1 MHNGHVRVN
10 NEKMSKSLGN
20 FFIIRDVLAQYDPE
34 VIRFF
39 ILRAHYRSPV
49 NYSDATLDEAAQGLE
64 RLYISLKD
72 ADLSQTAP
80 LVQTWV
86 EQFHAAMN
94 DDFNTPEAIAVLF
107 GLSTEAN
114 KARQQNTMDLY
125 HALAHTLRHLGGY
138 LGLLQRNTQ
147 DFLRRGDLQLS
158 EFEIEGLIEE
168 RRLAKM
174 NKNFALADQIRQ
186 DLLGK
191 GIVLEDQAQGKTG
204 WRKQS

>member
-1 MHNGHVRVN
+1 
-10 NEKMSKSLGN
+10 MSKSLGN

-64 RLYISLKD
+64 RLYISLQD
-72 ADLSQTAP
+72 ADVSQTAP
-80 LVQTWV
+80 LMDTWV

-94 DDFNTPEAIAVLF
+94 DDFNTAEAIAVLF

-114 KARQQNTMDLY
+114 KARQQNTMDEY
-125 HALAHTLRHLGGY
+125 QELAHTLRHLGGY

-158 EFEIEGLIEE
+158 ESEIEGLIEE
-168 RRLAKM
+168 RRLAKI